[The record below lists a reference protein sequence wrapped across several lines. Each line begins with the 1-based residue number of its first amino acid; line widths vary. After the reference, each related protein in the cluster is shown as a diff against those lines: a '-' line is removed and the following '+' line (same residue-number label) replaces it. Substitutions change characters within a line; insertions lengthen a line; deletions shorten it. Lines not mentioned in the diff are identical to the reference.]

1 MNASLFSNRNI
12 KLQGGWEEESMTQ
25 CKRGLVLNGQT
36 INSQI
41 HYNDGKQGYMKQ

>member
-1 MNASLFSNRNI
+1 MNVNLFSNWNI
-12 KLQGGWEEESMTQ
+12 KLQRGWEEESMTQ

-41 HYNDGKQGYMKQ
+41 HYNDCK